1 MLKMLP
7 VWANPD
13 GEAGFGNTTVLNVHL
28 KMLKHSEQN
37 QMCVLHPANFSRKK
51 QLFFSRLNE
60 ESKAWSPHWSCLQ
73 HC

>member
-7 VWANPD
+7 VRANPD

-28 KMLKHSEQN
+28 KMFKHSEQN

-51 QLFFSRLNE
+51 QLFFSR
-60 ESKAWSPHWSCLQ
+60 
-73 HC
+73 